1 MSVFYSKDH
10 EWIDISGGV
19 GTVGITEY
27 AVHQLGDIT
36 FVDLPGVGKGF
47 KQFGVICSVE
57 SVKAVSDIFSPV
69 SGEVSAVNNAL
80 NGKPELLNESA
91 EKDGWI
97 FKIKLTD
104 EKETAALMN
113 KSQYD
118 EYLKGL

>member
-57 SVKAVSDIFSPV
+57 SVKAVSDIFFAGFGRSV
-69 SGEVSAVNNAL
+69 SRQQRIKRQTRAFKRKR
-80 NGKPELLNESA
+80 GKRRM
-91 EKDGWI
+91 D
-97 FKIKLTD
+97 F
-104 EKETAALMN
+104 
-113 KSQYD
+113 
-118 EYLKGL
+118 